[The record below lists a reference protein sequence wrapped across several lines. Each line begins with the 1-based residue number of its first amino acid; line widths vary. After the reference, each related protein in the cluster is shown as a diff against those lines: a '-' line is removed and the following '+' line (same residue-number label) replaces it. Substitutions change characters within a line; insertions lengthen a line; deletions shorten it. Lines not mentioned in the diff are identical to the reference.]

1 MAIKIIIPYFSRSNF
16 FIHMCSYDND
26 LAIDTGDTAWMLI
39 ASSLVLLMIPS
50 LGLFEAGLLR
60 KKNTVSIFMQI
71 FFGMALLSVMWFTF
85 GFSLSFGPDT
95 AGLAGNL
102 QWTFLKGI
110 PWNASLEQYAPTI
123 PGVLFVKFEMMFAVI
138 TPLLLTGAI
147 AERMKFSAFV
157 LFIAAWSILIYYPL
171 VHWIWGE
178 GGWLRELGVMD
189 FAGGIVI
196 HTSAGM
202 GALAAALILGR
213 RKDYGPSIMVPHS
226 IPLAVLGSSLLWLGW
241 FGFNA
246 GSALASGGVAGNT
259 VINTHMASA
268 VSALIWVGLSWMRT
282 GKPSVIAAIN
292 GAIAGLAGI
301 TPASGYVSVESA
313 FVIGIAVGLGSYL
326 GVLFLKDRLRI
337 DDALDVS
344 SIHGIPGIIGSL
356 AVGIFAS
363 LAINPNGVNGL
374 LYGNPQQLLIQAIG
388 VAVAGVLGFGGT
400 YIIMKVIN
408 LLIGVRVSP
417 KVEEAGLDIEEH
429 AERAYS
435 DEDELGK
442 L

>member
-1 MAIKIIIPYFSRSNF
+1 
-16 FIHMCSYDND
+16 
-26 LAIDTGDTAWMLI
+26 MLI

-71 FFGMALLSVMWFTF
+71 FFGMALLSVMWFIF
-85 GFSLSFGPDT
+85 GFSLSFGRDT
-95 AGLAGNL
+95 SGLAGNL
-102 QWTFLKGI
+102 DWTFLKGI
-110 PWNASLEQYAPTI
+110 PWNDALKQYAPSI

-157 LFIAAWSILIYYPL
+157 LFIAAWSLLVYYPL
-171 VHWIWGE
+171 VHWVWGV
-178 GGWLRELGVMD
+178 GGWLNILGVKD

-202 GALAAALILGR
+202 GALAAALVLGR
-213 RKDYGPSIMVPHS
+213 RKDFGPSIMVPHS

-301 TPASGYVSVESA
+301 TPASGYVSVEHA
-313 FVIGIAVGLGSYL
+313 FAIGIAIGIASYL
-326 GVLFLKDRLRI
+326 GVLFLKDRLKI

-344 SIHGIPGIIGSL
+344 SIHGIAGIIGAISI
-356 AVGIFAS
+356 GIFAS
-363 LAINPNGVNGL
+363 TAINPTGVNGL
-374 LYGNPQQLLIQAIG
+374 LYGNAHQLLIQATGVG
-388 VAVAGVLGFGGT
+388 VAAALGFGGT
-400 YIIMKVIN
+400 YAIMKV
-408 LLIGVRVSP
+408 LDVLIGVRVSE
-417 KVEEAGLDIEEH
+417 KVESVGLDIEEH

-435 DEDELGK
+435 DEDELNK
-442 L
+442 I

>member
-1 MAIKIIIPYFSRSNF
+1 
-16 FIHMCSYDND
+16 
-26 LAIDTGDTAWMLI
+26 MLI

-110 PWNASLEQYAPTI
+110 PWDAPLTQYAPNI

-147 AERMKFSAFV
+147 AERMKFTAFV
-157 LFIAAWSILIYYPL
+157 LFIAAWSLLIYYPL
-171 VHWIWGE
+171 VHWIWGV
-178 GGWLRELGVMD
+178 GGWLNNLGVKD

-202 GALAAALILGR
+202 GALAAALVLGR
-213 RKDYGPSIMVPHS
+213 RRNYGPSIMVPHS

-301 TPASGYVSVESA
+301 TPASGYVSVEHA
-313 FVIGIAVGLGSYL
+313 FVIGIAVGLGSYM
-326 GVLFLKDRLRI
+326 GVLFLKDRFKI

-344 SIHGIPGIIGSL
+344 SIHGIPGIIGAIAIGL
-356 AVGIFAS
+356 FAS
-363 LAINPNGVNGL
+363 TAINPMGVNGL
-374 LYGNPQQLLIQAIG
+374 LYGNPNQVLIQAIG
-388 VAVAGVLGFGGT
+388 VGVAALLGFGGT
-400 YIIMKVIN
+400 FVILKVID
-408 LLIGVRVSP
+408 LLIGIRVSP
-417 KVEEAGLDIEEH
+417 KVEDAGLDIEEH
-429 AERAYS
+429 AERAYA
-435 DEDELGK
+435 DDDELGK
-442 L
+442 I

>member
-1 MAIKIIIPYFSRSNF
+1 MAIKIIIPFFSRSNF

-85 GFSLSFGPDT
+85 GFSLTFGHDT
-95 AGLAGNL
+95 AGLVGNL
-102 QWTFLKGI
+102 DWTFLKGV
-110 PWNASLEQYAPTI
+110 PYDSSLSFAPTI
-123 PGVLFVKFEMMFAVI
+123 PGVLFAKFEMMFAVI

-147 AERMKFSAFV
+147 AERMKFSAFII
-157 LFIAAWSILIYYPL
+157 FIAVWSFLIYYPL
-171 VHWIWGE
+171 VHWIWG
-178 GGWLRELGVMD
+178 GGWLGKLGVVD

-213 RKDYGPSIMVPHS
+213 RLNYGPAIMVPHS
-226 IPLAVLGSSLLWLGW
+226 IPLAVLGSALLWLGW

-259 VINTHMASA
+259 VINTHMASS
-268 VSALIWVGLSWMRT
+268 VSALIWVGLSWLRT
-282 GKPSVIAAIN
+282 GKPSIIAAIN

-301 TPASGYVSVESA
+301 TPASGYVSVEHA
-313 FVIGIAVGLGSYL
+313 FLIGIAVGIASYL
-326 GVLFLKDRLRI
+326 GVIFRKDRLKI

-344 SIHGIPGIIGSL
+344 SVHGIAGIIGSL
-356 AVGIFAS
+356 AIGIFAS
-363 LAINPNGVNGL
+363 SIINPMGPNGL
-374 LYGNPQQLLIQAIG
+374 LYGNPSQLLIQAIG
-388 VAVAGVLGFGGT
+388 VGVAGVMGFFGT
-400 YIIMKVIN
+400 YAILKVIDV
-408 LLIGVRVSP
+408 LIGIRVSA
-417 KVEEAGLDIEEH
+417 KVEQEGLDISEH

-435 DEDELGK
+435 DEDEFERD
-442 L
+442 

>member
-1 MAIKIIIPYFSRSNF
+1 
-16 FIHMCSYDND
+16 
-26 LAIDTGDTAWMLI
+26 
-39 ASSLVLLMIPS
+39 
-50 LGLFEAGLLR
+50 
-60 KKNTVSIFMQI
+60 
-71 FFGMALLSVMWFTF
+71 
-85 GFSLSFGPDT
+85 
-95 AGLAGNL
+95 
-102 QWTFLKGI
+102 
-110 PWNASLEQYAPTI
+110 
-123 PGVLFVKFEMMFAVI
+123 LFVKFEMMFAVI
-138 TPLLLTGAI
+138 TPLLLTGAV

-157 LFIAAWSILIYYPL
+157 LFIVAWSLLIYYPL
-171 VHWIWGE
+171 AHWIWGVD
-178 GGWLRELGVMD
+178 GWLNNLGVKD

-202 GALAAALILGR
+202 GALAAALVLGR
-213 RKDYGPSIMVPHS
+213 RKNFGPSIMVPHS

-301 TPASGYVSVESA
+301 TPASGYVSVEHA
-313 FVIGIAVGLGSYL
+313 FVIGIAIGIASYL
-326 GVLFLKDRLRI
+326 GVLLLKDRLKI

-344 SIHGIPGIIGSL
+344 SVHGIAGIIGALSI
-356 AVGIFAS
+356 GIFAS
-363 LAINPNGVNGL
+363 TTINPTGVNGL
-374 LYGNPQQLLIQAIG
+374 LYGNPEQLLIQAIG
-388 VAVAGVLGFGGT
+388 VGVAALLGFGGT

-408 LLIGVRVSP
+408 ALIGVRVSS
-417 KVEEAGLDIEEH
+417 KVEDSGLDIEEH

-435 DEDELGK
+435 DEDDLSK
-442 L
+442 I